1 MQTQYGDHSY
11 TDQFIEAEHFAQIK
25 VVGVGGG
32 GSNAVNRMIAEGLRG
47 VDFVA
52 VNTDAQA
59 LLMSDAPQRVR
70 IGDKLTRGLGAGGD
84 PEIGEKAADES
95 GEDLREILS
104 GSDMVFVTCGMGGG
118 TGTGAAPICAEIAR
132 EIGALSVAVVTK
144 PFHFENKRRME
155 QAEAGIREL
164 EKHVDTLISIPNQ
177 RLLELSGKSETLL
190 NAFKHADEVL
200 YFAVR
205 GIAELI
211 TVRGLIN
218 LDFSDVRTIME
229 ETGMA
234 FMGTGE
240 AEGKNKGIEAAKRAV
255 TSPLLEDVSI
265 CGATG
270 VLVNLTGGESMTMED
285 VEGAMSYIQG
295 EAHQDSHIIFGS
307 VIDKK
312 MKDRMMVTVIATGFQ
327 TRSDIRSDDYL
338 HVVPAAASSR
348 PDLDTP
354 TFIRKEREQLA
365 VDRVGASRRSVPTGD
380 DLDSEYD
387 IPTFMRKKA
396 D

>member
-1 MQTQYGDHSY
+1 MDMFEYVENTKD
-11 TDQFIEAEHFAQIK
+11 DARIK
-25 VVGVGGG
+25 VIGVGGG
-32 GSNAVNRMIAEGLRG
+32 GGNAVDNMISMGLGG
-47 VDFVA
+47 VEFISA
-52 VNTDAQA
+52 NTDSQA
-59 LLMSDAPQRVR
+59 LRASKAPKKIQ
-70 IGDKLTRGLGAGGD
+70 IGMKITGGRGAGSN
-84 PEIGEKAADES
+84 PEIGRRAAE
-95 GEDLREILS
+95 EDRQKIKEYLV
-104 GSDMVFVTCGMGGG
+104 GSNMVFITAGMGGG

>member
-1 MQTQYGDHSY
+1 MDMFEYAESTQDGAR
-11 TDQFIEAEHFAQIK
+11 IRVI
-25 VVGVGGG
+25 GIGGG
-32 GSNAVNRMIAEGLRG
+32 GGNAVDNMISMGLGG
-47 VDFVA
+47 VEFISA
-52 VNTDAQA
+52 NTDAQA
-59 LLMSDAPQRVR
+59 LRASKAPKKIQ
-70 IGDKLTRGLGAGGD
+70 IGMKITRGLGAGSN
-84 PEIGEKAADES
+84 PEIGRRAAEEDREKIKEY
-95 GEDLREILS
+95 LT
-104 GSDMVFVTCGMGGG
+104 GSNMVFVTAGMGGG
-118 TGTGAAPICAEIAR
+118 TGTGAAPVCAEIAR

-144 PFHFENKRRME
+144 PFNFENKRRME
-155 QAEAGIREL
+155 QAEEGIRAL
-164 EKHVDTLISIPNQ
+164 EKHVDTLICIPNQ
-177 RLLELSGKSETLL
+177 RLLELSGKTETLL
-190 NAFKHADEVL
+190 NAFKQADEVL

-234 FMGTGE
+234 IMGTGE

-255 TSPLLEDVSI
+255 SSPLLEDISI
-265 CGATG
+265 SGATG

-285 VEGAMSYIQG
+285 VEGAMSFIQG

-307 VIDKK
+307 VIDKR

-327 TRSDIRSDDYL
+327 TRSEIRSEDYL
-338 HVVPAAASSR
+338 TVVPASTSFR

-365 VDRVGASRRSVPTGD
+365 VDRVGANRRGAQGD
-380 DLDSEYD
+380 DLESEYD
-387 IPTFMRKKA
+387 IPTFLRKKA

>member
-1 MQTQYGDHSY
+1 MDMFEYAESTQDGAR
-11 TDQFIEAEHFAQIK
+11 IRVI
-25 VVGVGGG
+25 GIGGG
-32 GSNAVNRMIAEGLRG
+32 GGNAVDNMISMGLGG
-47 VDFVA
+47 VEFISA
-52 VNTDAQA
+52 NTDAQA
-59 LLMSDAPQRVR
+59 LRASKAPKKIQ
-70 IGDKLTRGLGAGGD
+70 IGMKVTRGLGAGSN
-84 PEIGEKAADES
+84 PEIGRRAAEEDREKIKEYLA
-95 GEDLREILS
+95 
-104 GSDMVFVTCGMGGG
+104 GSNMVFVTAGMGGG
-118 TGTGAAPICAEIAR
+118 TGTGAAPVCAEIAR

-144 PFHFENKRRME
+144 PFNFENKRRME
-155 QAEAGIREL
+155 QAEEGIRAL
-164 EKHVDTLISIPNQ
+164 EKHVDTLICIPNQ
-177 RLLELSGKSETLL
+177 RLLELSGKTETLL
-190 NAFKHADEVL
+190 NAFKQADEVL

-234 FMGTGE
+234 IMGTGE

-255 TSPLLEDVSI
+255 SSPLLEDISI
-265 CGATG
+265 SGATG
-270 VLVNLTGGESMTMED
+270 VLVNLTGGENMTMED
-285 VEGAMSYIQG
+285 VEGAMSFIQG

-307 VIDKK
+307 VIDKR

-327 TRSDIRSDDYL
+327 TRSEIRSEDYL
-338 HVVPAAASSR
+338 TVVPASTSFR

-365 VDRVGASRRSVPTGD
+365 VDRVGANRRGAQGD
-380 DLDSEYD
+380 DLESEYD
-387 IPTFMRKKA
+387 IPTFLRKKA

>member
-1 MQTQYGDHSY
+1 MDMFEYAESTQDGAR
-11 TDQFIEAEHFAQIK
+11 IRVI
-25 VVGVGGG
+25 GIGGG
-32 GSNAVNRMIAEGLRG
+32 GGNAVDNMISMGLGG
-47 VDFVA
+47 VEFISA
-52 VNTDAQA
+52 NTDAQA
-59 LLMSDAPQRVR
+59 LRASRAPKKIQ
-70 IGDKLTRGLGAGGD
+70 IGMKITRGLGAGSN
-84 PEIGEKAADES
+84 PEIGRRAAEEDREKIKEYLA
-95 GEDLREILS
+95 
-104 GSDMVFVTCGMGGG
+104 GSNMVFVTAGMGGG
-118 TGTGAAPICAEIAR
+118 TGTGGAPVCAEIAR

-144 PFHFENKRRME
+144 PFDFENKRRME
-155 QAEAGIREL
+155 QADEGIRKL
-164 EKHVDTLISIPNQ
+164 EKHVDTLICIPNQ
-177 RLLELSGKSETLL
+177 RLLELSGKTETLL
-190 NAFKHADEVL
+190 NAFKQADEVL
-200 YFAVR
+200 YYAVK

-218 LDFSDVRTIME
+218 LDFSDVRTVME

-234 FMGTGE
+234 IMGTGE

-255 TSPLLEDVSI
+255 SSPLLEDISI
-265 CGATG
+265 SGATG

-285 VEGAMSYIQG
+285 VEGAMSFIQG

-327 TRSDIRSDDYL
+327 TRSEIRSEDYL
-338 HVVPAAASSR
+338 TVVPAAASFR

-365 VDRVGASRRSVPTGD
+365 VDRVTAKRRSAPGD
-380 DLDSEYD
+380 DLESEYD
-387 IPTFMRKKA
+387 IPTFLRKKA

>member
-1 MQTQYGDHSY
+1 MDMFEYAESTQDGAR
-11 TDQFIEAEHFAQIK
+11 IRVI
-25 VVGVGGG
+25 GVGGG
-32 GSNAVNRMIAEGLRG
+32 GGNAVDNMISMGLGG
-47 VDFVA
+47 VEFISA
-52 VNTDAQA
+52 NTDAQA
-59 LLMSDAPQRVR
+59 LRASKAPKKIQ
-70 IGDKLTRGLGAGGD
+70 IGMKVTRGLGAGSN
-84 PEIGEKAADES
+84 PEIGKRAAQEDREKIKEY
-95 GEDLREILS
+95 LT
-104 GSDMVFVTCGMGGG
+104 GSNMVFITAGMGGG
-118 TGTGAAPICAEIAR
+118 TGTGGAPVCAEIAR

-144 PFHFENKRRME
+144 PFDFENRRRME

-164 EKHVDTLISIPNQ
+164 EKHVDTLICIPNQ

-190 NAFKHADEVL
+190 NAFKQADEVL
-200 YFAVR
+200 YFAVK

-218 LDFSDVRTIME
+218 LDFSDVRTVME

-234 FMGTGE
+234 IMGTGE
-240 AEGKNKGIEAAKRAV
+240 AEGKNKGIEAAKRADS
-255 TSPLLEDVSI
+255 SPLLEDISI

-307 VIDKK
+307 VVDRK
-312 MKDRMMVTVIATGFQ
+312 MNDRMMVTVIATGFT
-327 TRSDIRSDDYL
+327 TRSEIRSENYL
-338 HVVPAAASSR
+338 NVVPTTTSSR

-365 VDRVGASRRSVPTGD
+365 ADRVTASRRTVSGD
-380 DLDSEYD
+380 DLESEYD